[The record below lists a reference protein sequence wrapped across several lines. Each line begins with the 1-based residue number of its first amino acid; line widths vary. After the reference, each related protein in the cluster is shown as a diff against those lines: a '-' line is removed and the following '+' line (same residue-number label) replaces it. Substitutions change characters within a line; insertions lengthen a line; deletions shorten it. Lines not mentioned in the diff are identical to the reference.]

1 MKMNHILFL
10 LTAAFCFPSITV
22 AKIIEAGSPDKKN
35 VITIETDNQVSY
47 SLSRNGTKILDT
59 CPLSLTVGND
69 TWGTDKC
76 RKITRK
82 SVSEKV
88 EFIVPRKY
96 KETVDNYNQVE
107 LIYKDYKI
115 EFRIYNDGVAYRFV
129 STANNKQPVK
139 KESVSFRFGQDH
151 TSYTL
156 LTDQL
161 QNWFEQDYTVKPINA
176 LPKDSFSVA
185 PVMVEVDKYKVL
197 LAEAN
202 LYNYPGMYLQPA
214 LESFHG
220 IFANYPDKEVPKPP
234 RERKPRPARPARE
247 ESEKRDFAP
256 MVPAETFAPTEPPV
270 IHPEDTPAGRAQKFL
285 MDVTDR
291 MGVKVDVYVD
301 DSKADN
307 LSIHM
312 IGDTLGIL
320 IGRRGETLDA
330 LQYLT
335 SLQVN
340 KGREGYIRVTLDT
353 ENYRAKR
360 EDSLRRLAQ
369 RMANRA
375 VKTGRKVVL
384 EPMNPYER
392 RVLHTALQNHPAVT
406 THSEGEEPNRR
417 VVIMLKNQPERPEK
431 SAEKPQGEKPSRS
444 RRSRRRGP
452 RKPVNPAENQ
462 TANEP
467 QETVAAPESPAA
479 VDVLGVEE

>member
-1 MKMNHILFL
+1 MRIKEFTGKTTQEAIDNGLAELGVTIADVHVDVLQEGAKGLFGL
-10 LTAAFCFPSITV
+10 F
-22 AKIIEAGSPDKKN
+22 GSKPAC
-35 VITIETDNQVSY
+35 V
-47 SLSRNGTKILDT
+47 R
-59 CPLSLTVGND
+59 LTVMEDEREDDHGLSDLLGSFSLNEQ
-69 TWGTDKC
+69 K
-76 RKITRK
+76 KK
-82 SVSEKV
+82 SAPKPAAPKPAAPKAEAPKPEAKPDMPKAEAKPEMKPEKKP
-88 EFIVPRKY
+88 E
-96 KETVDNYNQVE
+96 
-107 LIYKDYKI
+107 
-115 EFRIYNDGVAYRFV
+115 
-129 STANNKQPVK
+129 K
-139 KESVSFRFGQDH
+139 KPEAKPAAPKA
-151 TSYTL
+151 
-156 LTDQL
+156 
-161 QNWFEQDYTVKPINA
+161 EVKPEA
-176 LPKDSFSVA
+176 PKAETKPERSRKRPSRRASASRARRA
-185 PVMVEVDKYKVL
+185 P
-197 LAEAN
+197 
-202 LYNYPGMYLQPA
+202 
-214 LESFHG
+214 
-220 IFANYPDKEVPKPP
+220 
-234 RERKPRPARPARE
+234 PARR
-247 ESEKRDFAP
+247 
-256 MVPAETFAPTEPPV
+256 
-270 IHPEDTPAGRAQKFL
+270 
-285 MDVTDR
+285 
-291 MGVKVDVYVD
+291 GVKVDVYVD

>member
-1 MKMNHILFL
+1 MRIKEFTGKTTQEAIDNGLAELGVTIADVHVDVLQEGAKGLFGL
-10 LTAAFCFPSITV
+10 F
-22 AKIIEAGSPDKKN
+22 GSKPAC
-35 VITIETDNQVSY
+35 V
-47 SLSRNGTKILDT
+47 R
-59 CPLSLTVGND
+59 LTVMED
-69 TWGTDKC
+69 ERED
-76 RKITRK
+76 
-82 SVSEKV
+82 
-88 EFIVPRKY
+88 
-96 KETVDNYNQVE
+96 
-107 LIYKDYKI
+107 
-115 EFRIYNDGVAYRFV
+115 
-129 STANNKQPVK
+129 
-139 KESVSFRFGQDH
+139 DH
-151 TSYTL
+151 GLSDL
-156 LTDQL
+156 LG
-161 QNWFEQDYTVKPINA
+161 
-176 LPKDSFSVA
+176 SFSLNEQKKKSA
-185 PVMVEVDKYKVL
+185 PKSAAPKPAAPKPEAPKPEAKPDAPK
-197 LAEAN
+197 AEAK
-202 LYNYPGMYLQPA
+202 PEMKPEA
-214 LESFHG
+214 
-220 IFANYPDKEVPKPP
+220 PKPP

-256 MVPAETFAPTEPPV
+256 MIPAETFAPTEPPV

-285 MDVTDR
+285 MDVTGR

-431 SAEKPQGEKPSRS
+431 SADKPQGEKPSRS

>member
-1 MKMNHILFL
+1 MRIKEFTGKTTQEAIDNGLAELGVTLADVHVDVLQEGAKGLFGLFGSKPACVRLTVMDDECEDDHGLSDL
-10 LTAAFCFPSITV
+10 L
-22 AKIIEAGSPDKKN
+22 GSF
-35 VITIETDNQVSY
+35 
-47 SLSRNGTKILDT
+47 SLSDQK
-59 CPLSLTVGND
+59 
-69 TWGTDKC
+69 K
-76 RKITRK
+76 K
-82 SVSEKV
+82 SAAKPAAPKPAAPKAEAPKPVSQPEAPK
-88 EFIVPRKY
+88 
-96 KETVDNYNQVE
+96 
-107 LIYKDYKI
+107 
-115 EFRIYNDGVAYRFV
+115 
-129 STANNKQPVK
+129 TAPAKAEAKP
-139 KESVSFRFGQDH
+139 E
-151 TSYTL
+151 
-156 LTDQL
+156 
-161 QNWFEQDYTVKPINA
+161 VKPA
-176 LPKDSFSVA
+176 APK
-185 PVMVEVDKYKVL
+185 
-197 LAEAN
+197 AEAK
-202 LYNYPGMYLQPA
+202 PEISQEKPKAEAVPEKKPEA
-214 LESFHG
+214 L
-220 IFANYPDKEVPKPP
+220 KPL
-234 RERKPRPARPARE
+234 RERKPRSPRPARE
-247 ESEKRDFAP
+247 EGEKRDFEP

-301 DSKADN
+301 ESKADN

-417 VVIMLKNQPERPEK
+417 VVIMLKNQPERSEK
-431 SAEKPQGEKPSRS
+431 SAEKPQSDRPNNR
-444 RRSRRRGP
+444 RRSNRRRGP
-452 RKPVNPAENQ
+452 RKPVNQAENQ
-462 TANEP
+462 PVNET
-467 QETVAAPESPAA
+467 QEIVAAPESPAV

>member
-1 MKMNHILFL
+1 MKIKEFTGKTTKEAIDNGLAELGVTIADVHVDVLQEGAKGLFGLFGSKPACVRLTVMDDEREDDHGLSDL
-10 LTAAFCFPSITV
+10 L
-22 AKIIEAGSPDKKN
+22 GSF
-35 VITIETDNQVSY
+35 
-47 SLSRNGTKILDT
+47 SLSDQK
-59 CPLSLTVGND
+59 
-69 TWGTDKC
+69 K
-76 RKITRK
+76 K
-82 SVSEKV
+82 SAAKPAAPKPAPAKPADPKAEAPKPVSQPEAPK
-88 EFIVPRKY
+88 
-96 KETVDNYNQVE
+96 
-107 LIYKDYKI
+107 
-115 EFRIYNDGVAYRFV
+115 
-129 STANNKQPVK
+129 TAPAKAEAKP
-139 KESVSFRFGQDH
+139 E
-151 TSYTL
+151 
-156 LTDQL
+156 
-161 QNWFEQDYTVKPINA
+161 VKPA
-176 LPKDSFSVA
+176 APK
-185 PVMVEVDKYKVL
+185 
-197 LAEAN
+197 AEAK
-202 LYNYPGMYLQPA
+202 PEISQEKPKAEAVPEKKPEA
-214 LESFHG
+214 L
-220 IFANYPDKEVPKPP
+220 KPL
-234 RERKPRPARPARE
+234 RERKPRPPRPARE
-247 ESEKRDFAP
+247 EGEERDFAP

-431 SAEKPQGEKPSRS
+431 SADKPQGEKPSRS

>member
-1 MKMNHILFL
+1 MKIKEFTGKTTKEAIDNGLAELGVTLADVHVDVLQEGAKGLFGLFGSKPACVRLTVMDDEREDDHGLSDL
-10 LTAAFCFPSITV
+10 L
-22 AKIIEAGSPDKKN
+22 GSF
-35 VITIETDNQVSY
+35 
-47 SLSRNGTKILDT
+47 SLSDQK
-59 CPLSLTVGND
+59 
-69 TWGTDKC
+69 K
-76 RKITRK
+76 K
-82 SVSEKV
+82 SAAKPAAPKPAPAKPADPKAEAPKPVSQPEAPK
-88 EFIVPRKY
+88 
-96 KETVDNYNQVE
+96 
-107 LIYKDYKI
+107 
-115 EFRIYNDGVAYRFV
+115 
-129 STANNKQPVK
+129 TAPAKAEAKP
-139 KESVSFRFGQDH
+139 E
-151 TSYTL
+151 
-156 LTDQL
+156 
-161 QNWFEQDYTVKPINA
+161 VKPA
-176 LPKDSFSVA
+176 APK
-185 PVMVEVDKYKVL
+185 
-197 LAEAN
+197 AEAK
-202 LYNYPGMYLQPA
+202 PEISQEKPKAEAVPEKKPEA
-214 LESFHG
+214 L
-220 IFANYPDKEVPKPP
+220 KPL
-234 RERKPRPARPARE
+234 RERKPRPPRPARE
-247 ESEKRDFAP
+247 EGEKRDFAP

-375 VKTGRKVVL
+375 VKTGRRVVL

-431 SAEKPQGEKPSRS
+431 SAEKPQSDRPNNR
-444 RRSRRRGP
+444 RRSNRRRGP
-452 RKPVNPAENQ
+452 RKPVNQAENQ
-462 TANEP
+462 PVNET
-467 QETVAAPESPAA
+467 QEIVAAP
-479 VDVLGVEE
+479 

>member
-1 MKMNHILFL
+1 MKIKEFTGKTTQEAIDNGLAELGVTIADVHVDVIQEGAKGLFGL
-10 LTAAFCFPSITV
+10 F
-22 AKIIEAGSPDKKN
+22 GSKPAC
-35 VITIETDNQVSY
+35 V
-47 SLSRNGTKILDT
+47 R
-59 CPLSLTVGND
+59 LTVMEDEREDDHGLSDLLGSFSLNEQ
-69 TWGTDKC
+69 KKKPAA
-76 RKITRK
+76 RPSAPKPAAPKAEVKAEVKPEKKPEAPKPAPVKAEPKKEI
-82 SVSEKV
+82 KV
-88 EFIVPRKY
+88 EAPKA
-96 KETVDNYNQVE
+96 E
-107 LIYKDYKI
+107 
-115 EFRIYNDGVAYRFV
+115 
-129 STANNKQPVK
+129 P
-139 KESVSFRFGQDH
+139 
-151 TSYTL
+151 
-156 LTDQL
+156 
-161 QNWFEQDYTVKPINA
+161 KPEI
-176 LPKDSFSVA
+176 K
-185 PVMVEVDKYKVL
+185 
-197 LAEAN
+197 AEA
-202 LYNYPGMYLQPA
+202 PKAEAKPEA
-214 LESFHG
+214 
-220 IFANYPDKEVPKPP
+220 PKPP
-234 RERKPRPARPARE
+234 RERKPRPPRPARE
-247 ESEKRDFAP
+247 EGEKRDFAP
-256 MVPAETFAPTEPPV
+256 MAPAETFAPTEPPV
-270 IHPEDTPAGRAQKFL
+270 IHSEDTPAGRAQKFL

-431 SAEKPQGEKPSRS
+431 SADQPRGDRPNNR
-444 RRSRRRGP
+444 RRSNRRRGP
-452 RKPVNPAENQ
+452 RKPMNENQ
-462 TANEP
+462 PVNET

>member
-1 MKMNHILFL
+1 MKIKEFTGKTTQEAIDNGLAELGVTLADVHVDVLQEGAKGLFGL
-10 LTAAFCFPSITV
+10 F
-22 AKIIEAGSPDKKN
+22 GSKPAC
-35 VITIETDNQVSY
+35 V
-47 SLSRNGTKILDT
+47 R
-59 CPLSLTVGND
+59 LTVMEDEHEDDHGLSDLLGSFSLND
-69 TWGTDKC
+69 QK
-76 RKITRK
+76 KKPAPKPAAAPKAEAPKPEKKPEAKPAAPK
-82 SVSEKV
+82 S
-88 EFIVPRKY
+88 
-96 KETVDNYNQVE
+96 D
-107 LIYKDYKI
+107 
-115 EFRIYNDGVAYRFV
+115 
-129 STANNKQPVK
+129 VK
-139 KESVSFRFGQDH
+139 AEAPKAAAKPEAPKP
-151 TSYTL
+151 
-156 LTDQL
+156 
-161 QNWFEQDYTVKPINA
+161 EAPKAEAPKAEAKPEVKPEA
-176 LPKDSFSVA
+176 SK
-185 PVMVEVDKYKVL
+185 
-197 LAEAN
+197 AEAK
-202 LYNYPGMYLQPA
+202 PEKKPEA
-214 LESFHG
+214 S
-220 IFANYPDKEVPKPP
+220 KPP
-234 RERKPRPARPARE
+234 RERKPRPPRPARE
-247 ESEKRDFAP
+247 EGEKRDFAP
-256 MVPAETFAPTEPPV
+256 MAPAETFAPTEPPV

-417 VVIMLKNQPERPEK
+417 VVILLKNQPERPEK
-431 SAEKPQGEKPSRS
+431 SAEKPQGDKPNRS
-444 RRSRRRGP
+444 RRNRRRGP

>member
-1 MKMNHILFL
+1 MRIKEFTGKTTQEAIDNGLAELGVTIADVHVDVLQEGAKGLFGL
-10 LTAAFCFPSITV
+10 F
-22 AKIIEAGSPDKKN
+22 GSKPAC
-35 VITIETDNQVSY
+35 V
-47 SLSRNGTKILDT
+47 R
-59 CPLSLTVGND
+59 LTVMEDEREDDHGLSDLLGSFSLND
-69 TWGTDKC
+69 QK
-76 RKITRK
+76 KK
-82 SVSEKV
+82 PAAKPAAPKPAKPAAPKAEAPK
-88 EFIVPRKY
+88 
-96 KETVDNYNQVE
+96 
-107 LIYKDYKI
+107 
-115 EFRIYNDGVAYRFV
+115 A
-129 STANNKQPVK
+129 APVK
-139 KESVSFRFGQDH
+139 AEP
-151 TSYTL
+151 
-156 LTDQL
+156 
-161 QNWFEQDYTVKPINA
+161 KPEA
-176 LPKDSFSVA
+176 PKAA
-185 PVMVEVDKYKVL
+185 PVKAEPKPEAKTEAPKPAPK
-197 LAEAN
+197 AEA
-202 LYNYPGMYLQPA
+202 PKADAAAEKKPEA
-214 LESFHG
+214 
-220 IFANYPDKEVPKPP
+220 PKPP
-234 RERKPRPARPARE
+234 RERKPRPPRPARE
-247 ESEKRDFAP
+247 EGEKRDFAP
-256 MVPAETFAPTEPPV
+256 MAPAETFAPTEPPV

-431 SAEKPQGEKPSRS
+431 SAEKPQGDRPSRS

-452 RKPVNPAENQ
+452 RKPMNENQ
-462 TANEP
+462 PVNET
-467 QETVAAPESPAA
+467 QETAAAPESPAA

>member
-1 MKMNHILFL
+1 MRIKEFTGKTTQEAIDNGLAELGVTIADVHVDVLQEGAKGLFGLFGSKPACVRLTVMEDEREDDHGLSDL
-10 LTAAFCFPSITV
+10 LGSFSLNEQKKKSAPKPAAPKAEAPKPE
-22 AKIIEAGSPDKKN
+22 AKPDK
-35 VITIETDNQVSY
+35 
-47 SLSRNGTKILDT
+47 
-59 CPLSLTVGND
+59 
-69 TWGTDKC
+69 
-76 RKITRK
+76 
-82 SVSEKV
+82 
-88 EFIVPRKY
+88 
-96 KETVDNYNQVE
+96 
-107 LIYKDYKI
+107 
-115 EFRIYNDGVAYRFV
+115 
-129 STANNKQPVK
+129 
-139 KESVSFRFGQDH
+139 
-151 TSYTL
+151 
-156 LTDQL
+156 
-161 QNWFEQDYTVKPINA
+161 
-176 LPKDSFSVA
+176 PK
-185 PVMVEVDKYKVL
+185 
-197 LAEAN
+197 AEAK
-202 LYNYPGMYLQPA
+202 PEKKPEMK
-214 LESFHG
+214 LEKKPEKKPE
-220 IFANYPDKEVPKPP
+220 APKPP
-234 RERKPRPARPARE
+234 RERKPRPARSARE

>member
-1 MKMNHILFL
+1 MRIKEFTGKTTQEAIDNGLAELGVTLADVHVDVLQEGAKGLFGLFGSKPACVRLTVMDDEREDDHGLSDL
-10 LTAAFCFPSITV
+10 L
-22 AKIIEAGSPDKKN
+22 GSF
-35 VITIETDNQVSY
+35 
-47 SLSRNGTKILDT
+47 SLSDQK
-59 CPLSLTVGND
+59 
-69 TWGTDKC
+69 K
-76 RKITRK
+76 K
-82 SVSEKV
+82 SAAKPAAPKPAPAKPAAPKAEAPKPVSQPEAPK
-88 EFIVPRKY
+88 
-96 KETVDNYNQVE
+96 
-107 LIYKDYKI
+107 
-115 EFRIYNDGVAYRFV
+115 
-129 STANNKQPVK
+129 TAPAKAEAKP
-139 KESVSFRFGQDH
+139 E
-151 TSYTL
+151 
-156 LTDQL
+156 
-161 QNWFEQDYTVKPINA
+161 VKP
-176 LPKDSFSVA
+176 VA
-185 PVMVEVDKYKVL
+185 PK
-197 LAEAN
+197 AEAK
-202 LYNYPGMYLQPA
+202 PEISQEKPKAEAVPEKKPEA
-214 LESFHG
+214 L
-220 IFANYPDKEVPKPP
+220 KPL
-234 RERKPRPARPARE
+234 RERKPRPPRPARE
-247 ESEKRDFAP
+247 EGEKRDFAP

-375 VKTGRKVVL
+375 VKTGRRVVL

-431 SAEKPQGEKPSRS
+431 SADKPQGEKPNRS

>member
-1 MKMNHILFL
+1 MTVKKELIVTGKTVEDARKKAAAQLGVAEEELIVAVLEEGKKGFL
-10 LTAAFCFPSITV
+10 GIGASDAKISVNYSVAGEDAALDFIRKLIADMDLQGLTV
-22 AKIIEAGSPDKKN
+22 AKKDGS
-35 VITIETDNQVSY
+35 
-47 SLSRNGTKILDT
+47 
-59 CPLSLTVGND
+59 ND
-69 TWGTDKC
+69 DVL
-76 RKITRK
+76 I
-82 SVSEKV
+82 
-88 EFIVPRKY
+88 
-96 KETVDNYNQVE
+96 TVDGDNA
-107 LIYKDYKI
+107 
-115 EFRIYNDGVAYRFV
+115 GV
-129 STANNKQPVK
+129 
-139 KESVSFRFGQDH
+139 
-151 TSYTL
+151 
-156 LTDQL
+156 
-161 QNWFEQDYTVKPINA
+161 
-176 LPKDSFSVA
+176 
-185 PVMVEVDKYKVL
+185 
-197 LAEAN
+197 
-202 LYNYPGMYLQPA
+202 
-214 LESFHG
+214 
-220 IFANYPDKEVPKPP
+220 
-234 RERKPRPARPARE
+234 
-247 ESEKRDFAP
+247 
-256 MVPAETFAPTEPPV
+256 
-270 IHPEDTPAGRAQKFL
+270 
-285 MDVTDR
+285 
-291 MGVKVDVYVD
+291 
-301 DSKADN
+301 
-307 LSIHM
+307 
-312 IGDTLGIL
+312 L
-320 IGRRGETLDA
+320 IGHHGETLDA

>member
-1 MKMNHILFL
+1 MKIKEFTGKTTKEAIDNGLAELGVTIADVHVDVLQEGAKGLFGLFGSKPACVRLTVMDDEREDDHGLSDL
-10 LTAAFCFPSITV
+10 L
-22 AKIIEAGSPDKKN
+22 GSF
-35 VITIETDNQVSY
+35 
-47 SLSRNGTKILDT
+47 SLSDQK
-59 CPLSLTVGND
+59 
-69 TWGTDKC
+69 K
-76 RKITRK
+76 K
-82 SVSEKV
+82 SAAKPAAPKPAPAKPADPKAEAPKPVSQPEAPK
-88 EFIVPRKY
+88 
-96 KETVDNYNQVE
+96 
-107 LIYKDYKI
+107 
-115 EFRIYNDGVAYRFV
+115 
-129 STANNKQPVK
+129 TAPAKAEAKP
-139 KESVSFRFGQDH
+139 E
-151 TSYTL
+151 
-156 LTDQL
+156 
-161 QNWFEQDYTVKPINA
+161 VKPA
-176 LPKDSFSVA
+176 APK
-185 PVMVEVDKYKVL
+185 
-197 LAEAN
+197 AEAK
-202 LYNYPGMYLQPA
+202 PEISQEKPKAEAVPEKKPEA
-214 LESFHG
+214 L
-220 IFANYPDKEVPKPP
+220 KPL
-234 RERKPRPARPARE
+234 RERKPRPPRPARE
-247 ESEKRDFAP
+247 EGEERDFAP

-360 EDSLRRLAQ
+360 EDSLCRLAQ

-431 SAEKPQGEKPSRS
+431 SADKPQGEKPSRS